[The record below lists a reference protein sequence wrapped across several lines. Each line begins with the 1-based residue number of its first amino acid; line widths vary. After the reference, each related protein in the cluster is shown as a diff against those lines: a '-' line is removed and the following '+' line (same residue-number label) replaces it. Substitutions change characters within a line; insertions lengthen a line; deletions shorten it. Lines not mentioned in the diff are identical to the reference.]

1 MTTKRL
7 SWIFWIALLLFLLL
21 YPHIFGA
28 YYTNVIVIFGI
39 FSLFALSVNLLL
51 GFTGLLSFG
60 HAMFFGVG
68 AYGVALALTH
78 IEGCPLL
85 VALLIGIGS
94 SFIFALIIS
103 PILVRASGTAFA
115 MLTLAFCMLMYTL
128 SLKLRNIT
136 QGEDGIGGFPI
147 PDLNIL
153 GIVSF
158 EMTDPVNFYYFA
170 TAVLLISMWGL
181 WFITKTPFGMVII
194 SIRDN
199 AMRVDY
205 MGYKV
210 VNSKALVLLV
220 SASFAGVA
228 GSVYA
233 LFQNLVSSDGVF
245 SIMTSFAP
253 LIMTVIGGVGSFF
266 GPIVGSG
273 VMMLLEEVVT
283 RYTER
288 FSLVSGIVLV
298 LVVMF
303 VPMGLTGVVKIAR
316 EKWVL
321 RRAANE

>member
-1 MTTKRL
+1 
-7 SWIFWIALLLFLLL
+7 
-21 YPHIFGA
+21 
-28 YYTNVIVIFGI
+28 
-39 FSLFALSVNLLL
+39 
-51 GFTGLLSFG
+51 
-60 HAMFFGVG
+60 
-68 AYGVALALTH
+68 
-78 IEGCPLL
+78 
-85 VALLIGIGS
+85 
-94 SFIFALIIS
+94 
-103 PILVRASGTAFA
+103 
-115 MLTLAFCMLMYTL
+115 
-128 SLKLRNIT
+128 
-136 QGEDGIGGFPI
+136 
-147 PDLNIL
+147 
-153 GIVSF
+153 
-158 EMTDPVNFYYFA
+158 
-170 TAVLLISMWGL
+170 MWGL

>member
-1 MTTKRL
+1 
-7 SWIFWIALLLFLLL
+7 
-21 YPHIFGA
+21 
-28 YYTNVIVIFGI
+28 
-39 FSLFALSVNLLL
+39 
-51 GFTGLLSFG
+51 
-60 HAMFFGVG
+60 
-68 AYGVALALTH
+68 
-78 IEGCPLL
+78 
-85 VALLIGIGS
+85 
-94 SFIFALIIS
+94 
-103 PILVRASGTAFA
+103 
-115 MLTLAFCMLMYTL
+115 
-128 SLKLRNIT
+128 
-136 QGEDGIGGFPI
+136 
-147 PDLNIL
+147 
-153 GIVSF
+153 
-158 EMTDPVNFYYFA
+158 
-170 TAVLLISMWGL
+170 
-181 WFITKTPFGMVII
+181 MVII